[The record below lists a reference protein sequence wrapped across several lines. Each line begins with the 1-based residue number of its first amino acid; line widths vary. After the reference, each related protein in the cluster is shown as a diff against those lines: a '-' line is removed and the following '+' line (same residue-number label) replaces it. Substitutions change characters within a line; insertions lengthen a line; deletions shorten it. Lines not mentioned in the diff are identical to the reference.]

1 MESGGDRPRRVVV
14 VDDDLWVR
22 RGQAQALATVEGIVM
37 VADVALAEA
46 VGWTDHWDE
55 VDVVLVD
62 AYDDTAGFDRFLG
75 ASVVEAIRRRRSQEE
90 TLVVVISGRVD
101 DDHLRL
107 RMAEVGA
114 DFFYNRDEVRDLAR
128 LATVILDPSEQRRV
142 TPGEGWRLAGR
153 GLSTTSCPHR
163 FLRWLH
169 DQGLEDAFR
178 PGVGQEAT
186 GLSRR
191 RIMGI
196 RSAAARIGGLRPS
209 PSRLGGG
216 PRRKGD
222 DPTWREVVDFVN
234 GARGRSPE

>member
-1 MESGGDRPRRVVV
+1 MVSADGLRRVVV

-22 RGQAQALATVEGIVM
+22 RGQAQALAGVDGIEV
-37 VADVALAEA
+37 VADVALVDAM
-46 VGWTDHWDE
+46 GWTEQWDG
-55 VDVVLVD
+55 VDIVLVD
-62 AYDDTAGFDRFLG
+62 AYDDSADFDRFLG
-75 ASVVEAIRRRRSQEE
+75 ANVVEAIRRRRNPEE

-128 LATVILDPSEQRRV
+128 LTSVILDPDEQRRV
-142 TPGEGWRLAGR
+142 APDEGWRLGGQ
-153 GLSTTSCPHR
+153 GLATTSCPHR

-178 PGVGQEAT
+178 PGVIQDAT

-196 RSAAARIGGLRPS
+196 RAAAARIGGLRPS
-209 PSRLGGG
+209 PSRLCGG
-216 PRRKGD
+216 PRRKGP

-234 GARGRSPE
+234 GARGQARE